1 MVLTMK
7 FFANLKKLNKLGAS
21 MVEYAIVLA
30 CIASLGVSVS
40 DNLTNTL
47 NGVFNK
53 VTGVITGAESDSKK
67 GSLEHFMDNIA
78 NEPDFMKLLYSAVNF
93 NSSQDISKWN
103 SNAQVLMGDTE
114 QGLASLLGTDQFTAQ
129 LSSSTVPNN
138 PGIKFLTITTAGKY
152 TYNNTPSEKVA
163 STVLVYKTVSKG
175 NYELIG
181 THQDMLKVQNANQY
195 SENGVRF
202 IFSDIAKQYD
212 SYK

>member
-1 MVLTMK
+1 
-7 FFANLKKLNKLGAS
+7 

-103 SNAQVLMGDTE
+103 ANAQVLMGDTE

-129 LSSSTVPNN
+129 WSRSTVPNN

-181 THQDMLKVQNANQY
+181 THQDMLKVQNSNQY

>member
-1 MVLTMK
+1 MK
-7 FFANLKKLNKLGAS
+7 FFAYLKKLNKLGAS

-30 CIASLGVSVS
+30 CISAFGASFS

-53 VTGVITGAESDSKK
+53 VTGVITGVESDSKK

-78 NEPDFMKLLYSAVNF
+78 NDPDFMNLLYLAVPF
-93 NSSQDISKWN
+93 NSSEDTSKWGR
-103 SNAQVLMGDTE
+103 SESVQILMGDTE
-114 QGLASLLGTDQFTAQ
+114 KGLASMLGTDQFTVQMAP
-129 LSSSTVPNN
+129 SYKPGN
-138 PGIKFLTITTAGKY
+138 PGLRFLAITTAGKY

-181 THQDMLKVQNANQY
+181 AHQDMLKVQNANQY
-195 SENGVRF
+195 AENGVRF

>member
-1 MVLTMK
+1 MK
-7 FFANLKKLNKLGAS
+7 FFVNLKKLNKLGVS

-103 SNAQVLMGDTE
+103 ANAQILMGGAE
-114 QGLASLLGTDQFTAQ
+114 QGLASMLGTDQFTAQ

-152 TYNNTPSEKVA
+152 TYNNTPSEKVP
-163 STVLVYKTVSKG
+163 STVFVYKTVSKG

-181 THQDMLKVQNANQY
+181 THQDMLKVQNSNQY

-202 IFSDIAKQYD
+202 IFDHITSQYKD
-212 SYK
+212 YK

>member
-1 MVLTMK
+1 MK

-30 CIASLGVSVS
+30 CISAFGASFS

-103 SNAQVLMGDTE
+103 ANAQVLMGDTE

-163 STVLVYKTVSKG
+163 STVFVYKTVSKG

>member
-1 MVLTMK
+1 MVLIMK

-21 MVEYAIVLA
+21 MVEYAVVLA

-103 SNAQVLMGDTE
+103 ANAQVLMGDTE

-129 LSSSTVPNN
+129 LSSSTVKNN

-152 TYNNTPSEKVA
+152 TYNNTPSEKVP
-163 STVLVYKTVSKG
+163 STVFVYKTVSKG

-181 THQDMLKVQNANQY
+181 THQDMLKVQNTNQY

>member
-1 MVLTMK
+1 MK

-103 SNAQVLMGDTE
+103 ANAQILMGGAE
-114 QGLASLLGTDQFTAQ
+114 QGLASMLGTDQFTAQ

>member
-1 MVLTMK
+1 MK
-7 FFANLKKLNKLGAS
+7 FFAYLKKLNKLGAS

-30 CIASLGVSVS
+30 CISAFGASFS

-103 SNAQVLMGDTE
+103 ANAQILMGGAE
-114 QGLASLLGTDQFTAQ
+114 QGLASMLGTDQFTAQ

-181 THQDMLKVQNANQY
+181 THQDMLKVQNSNQY

-202 IFSDIAKQYD
+202 IFDHITSQYKD
-212 SYK
+212 YK

>member
-1 MVLTMK
+1 MVLIMK
-7 FFANLKKLNKLGAS
+7 FFVNLKKLNKLGVS

-103 SNAQVLMGDTE
+103 ANAQILMGGAE
-114 QGLASLLGTDQFTAQ
+114 QGLASMLGTDQFTAQ

>member
-1 MVLTMK
+1 MK

-47 NGVFNK
+47 TGVFNK

>member
-1 MVLTMK
+1 MK

-30 CIASLGVSVS
+30 CIASLGVTVS

-103 SNAQVLMGDTE
+103 ANAQVLMGDTE

-181 THQDMLKVQNANQY
+181 THQDMLKVQNSNQY

-212 SYK
+212 NYK